1 MCFGNLK
8 VKRYFV
14 TGFQSSNSGLLYES
28 IIKDL
33 KFKIMFL
40 RWNQAGYNLD
50 KLEKLDFSLILVIS
64 G

>member
-1 MCFGNLK
+1 MHFGNL
-8 VKRYFV
+8 VAKRYFV
-14 TGFQSSNSGLLYES
+14 TGSQSRNSGLLYES

-40 RWNQAGYNLD
+40 RWNQAGYNLN

-64 G
+64 W

>member
-1 MCFGNLK
+1 MRFGNLV

-14 TGFQSSNSGLLYES
+14 TGSQSPNSGLLHES

-33 KFKIMFL
+33 KFEIMFL
-40 RWNQAGYNLD
+40 RWNQAGYNLN
-50 KLEKLDFSLILVIS
+50 KLEKLDFSLILVIL